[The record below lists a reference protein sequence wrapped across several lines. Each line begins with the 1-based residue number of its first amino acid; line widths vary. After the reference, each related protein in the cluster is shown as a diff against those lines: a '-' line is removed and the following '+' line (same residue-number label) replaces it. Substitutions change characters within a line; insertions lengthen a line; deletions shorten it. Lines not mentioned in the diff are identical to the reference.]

1 MLNLSLSLY
10 IENVFMKKLFMG
22 ILILLSQISFA
33 EEEAKELPPL
43 DPAYM
48 GVHGMALFTQ
58 GSSIYASHMPL
69 YHKPHDVQLLYKLDN
84 NNLALLQTIRDG
96 DLITIK
102 PQPFNL
108 QRLMRGEKMVLNVD
122 LYSGH
127 FERDGMLVYENIP
140 MTFDKKLYVRS
151 LDDIQPSS
159 NKQAYDVVSLRQNYK
174 LYIHRIS
181 QAPSYDHIIGIDI
194 EAGCLNRFN
203 TSSPVPK
210 RSELQYKFLNCGTMK
225 PLYFETKDFVK
236 H

>member
-1 MLNLSLSLY
+1 
-10 IENVFMKKLFMG
+10 MKKLFMG

-84 NNLALLQTIRDG
+84 KNLALLQTIRDG

-151 LDDIQPSS
+151 LDDIEPSS

>member
-1 MLNLSLSLY
+1 
-10 IENVFMKKLFMG
+10 MG

>member
-1 MLNLSLSLY
+1 
-10 IENVFMKKLFMG
+10 MKKLFMG

-151 LDDIQPSS
+151 LDDIEPSS

>member
-96 DLITIK
+96 ELITIK

>member
-151 LDDIQPSS
+151 LDDIEPSS

>member
-1 MLNLSLSLY
+1 
-10 IENVFMKKLFMG
+10 MKKLFMG

-151 LDDIQPSS
+151 LD
-159 NKQAYDVVSLRQNYK
+159 
-174 LYIHRIS
+174 
-181 QAPSYDHIIGIDI
+181 
-194 EAGCLNRFN
+194 
-203 TSSPVPK
+203 SSPVPK